1 MAGSGSVFLLWPL
14 TVISCDWRRQ
24 GSCRCLRESV
34 VPVARSGKTLS
45 QVLFGLIGSDGCLCH
60 APEREMCLR
69 IVKCGLLRF
78 LKTIQVVQCA
88 GDDVGDSLRGNVP
101 GERVLGKQ
109 VDTAGNRG

>member
-14 TVISCDWRRQ
+14 TVVSCDWLGQ

-45 QVLFGLIGSDGCLCH
+45 QVLFGFIHSDGCLCH
-60 APEREMCLR
+60 APDHEMCLR

-78 LKTIQVVQCA
+78 LKTTQVVQCA
-88 GDDVGDSLRGNVP
+88 SDHVGDSLSGNDP
-101 GERVLGKQ
+101 GESVVWKQ
-109 VDTAGNRG
+109 VDTA